1 MTDAVSRSGFLTEED
16 RFAQRANGCQAFDPS
31 DNTMA
36 AKSDT
41 GDVEMRDAWSEE
53 TENSSSVIEISSNDD
68 DDDDTD
74 DSSNQE
80 QSPDEE
86 EMPDEEEVPDEEEA
100 QEEEMQDVEE
110 DVEVQDEEEED
121 VDEEGVEEEGVEED
135 VEENAESVQNPKWDP
150 AYSYENPP
158 PHIQKDREF
167 SDDLN
172 ALYLKVLSFVEYHFD
187 GPLQNY
193 AQKEGI
199 VAIARKLATEG
210 ELTRIAGC
218 IAVGGPNGDA
228 GWFELFETEE
238 IRLQLVVGIIWRA
251 LREHVFHA
259 YLFGATDQQLFRLI
273 RMDAHDQEDEG

>member
-31 DNTMA
+31 DNIMA
-36 AKSDT
+36 AKPDT

-80 QSPDEE
+80 ELPDEEEMLDEE
-86 EMPDEEEVPDEEEA
+86 EMPDEEEV

-110 DVEVQDEEEED
+110 DVEVQDE
-121 VDEEGVEEEGVEED
+121 EEEGVEED